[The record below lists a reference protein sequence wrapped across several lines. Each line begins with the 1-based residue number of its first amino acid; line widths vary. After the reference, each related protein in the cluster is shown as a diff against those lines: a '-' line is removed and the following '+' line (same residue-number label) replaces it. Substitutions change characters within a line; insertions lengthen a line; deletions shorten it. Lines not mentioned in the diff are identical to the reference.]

1 MRNVRLLAVL
11 LAVAGL
17 LSLASA
23 VPAADEGGFTKLFNG
38 KDLTGFKLFPENAEA
53 TFQVKDG
60 AIAVTGKPAG
70 YFYTEKSYKNYVVKY
85 DWMYTRPADLSDEE
99 KFNGNS
105 GCLVHIQTPHKV
117 WPKSIEVQGMN
128 KNHGQMIAV
137 SGAPM
142 TGAKD
147 DPAARKT
154 ARKPVGQWN
163 TTEVTVQEGMIS
175 AKINGTPISECRTTL
190 MEGPIGWQS
199 EGAEIHFKNI
209 MIKELR

>member
-11 LAVAGL
+11 FAGVALLAVQGAL
-17 LSLASA
+17 
-23 VPAADEGGFTKLFNG
+23 PAADDAGFTKLFNG
-38 KDLTGFKLFPENAEA
+38 KDLTGFKTFPENASA

-60 AIAVTGKPAG
+60 EIVVSGKPAG
-70 YFYTEKSYKNYVVKY
+70 YFYTEKGYKNYVLKF

-99 KFNGNS
+99 KFLGNS

-128 KNHGQMIAV
+128 RDHAKMIAV

-163 TTEVTVQEGMIS
+163 TTEVTVQEGHLS
-175 AKINGTPISECRTTL
+175 AKINGTPISECQTTL
-190 MEGPIGWQS
+190 MDGPIGFQS

-209 MIKELR
+209 MIKELK